1 MRENNIRFRVLSR
14 NTSGE
19 LTTLD
24 KLIAYISAE
33 EAGTGEAS
41 DLVSD
46 AGLVGALRRKSAH
59 TQQKQIPHTVPH
71 KCQHCGKVKHSPT
84 KYPEDRQKLCT
95 AWGKTCSKCNKLH
108 HLPKVCN
115 SSKGASIEAG

>member
-1 MRENNIRFRVLSR
+1 MLSR

-33 EAGTGEAS
+33 EAGTPEAF

-46 AGLVGALRRKSAH
+46 AGLVGALRRKSAY
-59 TQQKQIPHTVPH
+59 TQQKEIPHTVPH
-71 KCQHCGKVKHSPT
+71 KCRHCGEAKHIPT
-84 KYPEDRQKLCT
+84 NYPEDRKELCP